1 MSEGDAAV
9 QRPAPAGGQEPWT
22 VLGLVRWSGDYLR
35 EKGVAEG
42 RLDAEHLLAH
52 VLGATRLQ
60 LYLEYDR
67 PLTPEELAAFRPL
80 LLRRAAR
87 EPLQYILGRTA
98 FRELE
103 LVTDRRVLIPRP
115 ETEELVG
122 LVLERTG
129 GGAGLAALDVGTGSG
144 CIALS
149 LLVEGAFQ
157 RVVATDVSDAALEV
171 ARLNARSVP
180 GGERLDL
187 RKGSLF
193 EPVAGE
199 RFDVVVSNPPYVDP
213 AEGPGLQPEV
223 RDWEPEAALFAPGRG
238 MAVLRA
244 LVEAAPRHLT
254 PGGLLALEVGADQGE
269 TAAGAMGA
277 TGAFQ
282 PPELVRD
289 LAGRQRFVLARLA
302 GE

>member
-22 VLGLVRWSGDYLR
+22 VLGLVRWSGEYLR

-67 PLTPEELAAFRPL
+67 PLTPEELAAFKPL

-180 GGERLDL
+180 GGEGLDL
-187 RKGSLF
+187 RRGSLF

-199 RFDVVVSNPPYVDP
+199 RFDVVVSNPPYVDF

-223 RDWEPEAALFAPGRG
+223 RDWEPEGALFAPQGG
-238 MAVLRA
+238 MAVLQA
-244 LVEAAPRHLT
+244 LVEAAPRHLV

-269 TAAGAMGA
+269 AAAGAMGA

-282 PPELVRD
+282 LPEVVRD
-289 LAGRQRFVLARLA
+289 LAGRPRFVLARLA
-302 GE
+302 GG